1 MLSWL
6 FQDEKYTKNR
16 FTFPI
21 LFVTLEKLA
30 WKNALLKGTINK
42 FIFSIKLGKV
52 VINLKGWNDFGPT
65 HWLLELCT

>member
-16 FTFPI
+16 FTFPF

-30 WKNALLKGTINK
+30 GKNALLKGTINK
-42 FIFSIKLGKV
+42 FIFSIKPGKV
-52 VINLKGWNDFGPT
+52 AINLKGWNDFGPT